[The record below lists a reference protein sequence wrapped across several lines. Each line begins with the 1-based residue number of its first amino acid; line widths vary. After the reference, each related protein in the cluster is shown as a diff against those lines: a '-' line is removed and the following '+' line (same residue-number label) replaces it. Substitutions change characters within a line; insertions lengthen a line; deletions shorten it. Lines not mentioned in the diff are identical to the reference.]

1 MQRAVY
7 RHDLARNMGLRA
19 DVVCPYTSKFWAG
32 RGLIRKMKVQCSPLC
47 SWFKEI
53 VLICN
58 NTSVQSREKVDK
70 MHSQIPRICRYLNE
84 FSDSNNE
91 HSGLH

>member
-1 MQRAVY
+1 MQRATY
-7 RHDLARNMGLRA
+7 RHNLTRNMGLRA

-58 NTSVQSREKVDK
+58 NTSVQSREKIDK
-70 MHSQIPRICRYLNE
+70 MHSQIPCICRSLNE
-84 FSDSNNE
+84 FSDSNDE
-91 HSGLH
+91 QSGLH

>member
-1 MQRAVY
+1 MQRSVY
-7 RHDLARNMGLRA
+7 RHNLARNMGFRA
-19 DVVCPYTSKFWAG
+19 DVVCLYMSKFWAG

-58 NTSVQSREKVDK
+58 NTSVQRREKIDK
-70 MHSQIPRICRYLNE
+70 IHSQIPSICRSRKE
-84 FSDSNNE
+84 ICDSNDDK
-91 HSGLH
+91 SGMH